1 MCFTLVQQQD
11 TLCCVIM
18 GLCGSCGRP
27 AVHTRRIR
35 VKRTSRVVSP
45 ETVEDIKAA
54 RQSSGVPVA
63 SWSRSEVLSRLLQNC
78 TPSLHQIFTS
88 VKKLCVE

>member
-1 MCFTLVQQQD
+1 M
-11 TLCCVIM
+11 
-18 GLCGSCGRP
+18 
-27 AVHTRRIR
+27 HTQRIR

-45 ETVEDIKAA
+45 KTETVTVKDIKAA
-54 RQSSGVPVA
+54 RQSSEVPVE
-63 SWSRSEVLSRLLQNC
+63 SWSRSEVLSRFLQNC